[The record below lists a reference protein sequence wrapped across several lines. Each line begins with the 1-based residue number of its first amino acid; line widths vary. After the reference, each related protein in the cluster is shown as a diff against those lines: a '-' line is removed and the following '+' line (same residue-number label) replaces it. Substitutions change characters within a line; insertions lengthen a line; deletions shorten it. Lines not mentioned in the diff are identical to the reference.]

1 MIAST
6 LLRTLCAAAVAC
18 LALMHDVRAQQQPT
32 AAQVAL
38 AKQVLE
44 LKGALGTFDPV
55 LTGAIEYHRNLYL
68 QANPTLGRDL
78 NEVST
83 LLRNE
88 AASRRPELHNEIA
101 IAYASQFTEQ
111 ELKDALAFYKTPL
124 GKKLLDAEPKA
135 LDEVTKRVDAFATKY
150 GNDVQARM
158 RTEMRKKGHN
168 LL

>member
-44 LKGALGTFDPV
+44 LKGALVTFDPF
-55 LTGAIEYHRNLYL
+55 LHFLIKYHRNLYL